1 MIRKKPGFSFI
12 MYRVREQIG
21 CRDIVQAGGGKNITV
36 AVLDTGVANHP
47 DLVDRVIGFRD
58 FVNERDESYDD
69 SGHGTHVCGIVC
81 GSGLL
86 SEGRYKGIAHKAN
99 LVVGKILDKK
109 GDGAMESM
117 LSAIEWIMQKKE
129 EWDIR
134 ILNVSVGVGQLMNT
148 EKEKVLKEK
157 LESAWQ
163 KGLLVVCAAGNNG
176 PAEESLSIVGQSPYL
191 ITVGCHDGVYFT
203 EKENRCASY
212 SARGSMFGTIRKPDI
227 VAPGTEIISC
237 NGSFKK
243 NRGVYTNAYMAKSGT
258 SMATPIVSGALA
270 LLLQKHPE
278 YSNETAKRKLLYS
291 ASDLKEPWYQQGW
304 GMVNVARMMEG

>member
-1 MIRKKPGFSFI
+1 

-21 CRDIVQAGGGKNITV
+21 CRDIVQAGGGRDITV
-36 AVLDTGVANHP
+36 AVLDTGVAKHP
-47 DLVDRVIGFRD
+47 DLMDRVLGFRD
-58 FVNERDESYDD
+58 FVNEREEVYDD
-69 SGHGTHVCGIVC
+69 SGHGTHVCGIAC
-81 GSGLL
+81 GNGLL
-86 SEGRYKGIAHKAN
+86 SEGRYRGIAPKAN
-99 LVVGKILDKK
+99 LVVGKILDKN
-109 GDGAMESM
+109 GDGAAEAM
-117 LSAIEWIMQKKE
+117 LHAIEWIMQKKE
-129 EWDIR
+129 EWGIR

-148 EKEKVLKEK
+148 EKEGILKEK

-176 PAEESLSIVGQSPYL
+176 PAKETLSAIGKSPNL
-191 ITVGCHDGVYFT
+191 ITVGCHDGGYFV
-203 EKENRCASY
+203 EKESRCSSY

-237 NGSFKK
+237 NGSFRKTK
-243 NRGVYTNAYMAKSGT
+243 SMYTNAYTAKSGT

-291 ASDLKEPWYQQGW
+291 AQDLKEPWYQQGW
-304 GMVNVARMMEG
+304 GMINVARMMEG